1 MSVISIM
8 SKYRNFGIVITSSIL
23 ALSAGGATAANLE
36 IDFDAND
43 FPVKPGINTINNQY
57 WPLISGTSFVYA
69 AETEDGCEVNMVSVT
84 SGTKSDFGDPYGSI
98 VALEVEDL
106 EWLSEDCDGD
116 YVLMEET
123 TDRYAQDDDDNI
135 WYMGEDTLAYDDEED
150 CLTDEG
156 GWEPGVDDAEAGIV
170 VLGDPVEGLAYQQ
183 EFLEDEAEDM
193 GKVLKLAVTVELESF
208 GPFTDCLKTKE
219 WTPLERGHVEH
230 KFYCPV
236 GGGLMLINELHGK
249 TVRVEY
255 IGSTLPAGTFA
266 VNLPTTDVCGE

>member
-1 MSVISIM
+1 MDKTNTYHFISTVVAI
-8 SKYRNFGIVITSSIL
+8 IVIGVGS
-23 ALSAGGATAANLE
+23 GATAANFE
-36 IDFDAND
+36 IDFEAAVFSNPTLID
-43 FPVKPGINTINNQY
+43 NQY
-57 WPLISGTSFVYA
+57 WPQISGTSFVYA
-69 AETEDGCEVNMVSVT
+69 AETEDGCEVNMVTVT
-84 SGTKSDFGDPYGSI
+84 SDTKSDFGAPYDSI

-106 EWLSEDCDGD
+106 EWLSEECDGD
-116 YVLMEET
+116 YLLMEET

-135 WYMGEDTLAYDDEED
+135 WYLGEDTEAYDDEED
-150 CLTDEG
+150 CLTEEG
-156 GWEPGVDDAEAGIV
+156 AWEAGEDGAEAGIV
-170 VLGDPVEGLAYQQ
+170 VLGDPIEGLAYQQ

-230 KFYCPV
+230 KFYCPS

-255 IGSTLPAGTFA
+255 IGQELPDGDFAEGLPAVPA
-266 VNLPTTDVCGE
+266 CEE

>member
-1 MSVISIM
+1 MNGTKTNRLTAATIVAAMSI
-8 SKYRNFGIVITSSIL
+8 
-23 ALSAGGATAANLE
+23 AGGATAANLE
-36 IDFDAND
+36 IEFDADD
-43 FPVKPGINTINNQY
+43 FPAKPGINTIDNQY

-69 AETEDGCEVNMVSVT
+69 AETEDGCEVNEVTVT
-84 SGTKSDFGDPYGSI
+84 SSIKVNFDEPYDTI
-98 VALEVEDL
+98 AALEVEDL
-106 EWLSEDCDGD
+106 EWLSEGCDD
-116 YVLMEET
+116 EYVLMEKT
-123 TDRYAQDDDDNI
+123 TDRYAQDDDGNI
-135 WYMGEDTLAYDDEED
+135 WYMGEDTLAYDDEEN

-170 VLGDPVEGLAYQQ
+170 MLDNPKKGRAYQQ
-183 EFLEDEAEDM
+183 EYLEDEAEDM
-193 GKVLKLAVTVELESF
+193 GKVLNLNVTVELESF

-255 IGSTLPAGTFA
+255 IGGTLPAGNFPTDLPA
-266 VNLPTTDVCGE
+266 VAACPEE

>member
-1 MSVISIM
+1 MNRTKTIRVTAAT
-8 SKYRNFGIVITSSIL
+8 IVVA
-23 ALSAGGATAANLE
+23 ALSMSGAATAANLE
-36 IDFDAND
+36 IDFDADD
-43 FPVKPGINTINNQY
+43 FPEKPDINTIDNQY
-57 WPLISGTSFVYA
+57 WPLISGTNFVYA
-69 AETEDGCEVNMVSVT
+69 AKTEDGCEVNQVSVT
-84 SGTKSDFGDPYGSI
+84 SGTKDDFGAPYDTI

-106 EWLSEDCDGD
+106 EWLSEECDD
-116 YVLMEET
+116 AYVLMEKT

-135 WYMGEDTLAYDDEED
+135 WYMGEDTLAYDDEEN

-156 GWEPGVDDAEAGIV
+156 GWEPSVDDAEAGIV
-170 VLGDPVEGLAYQQ
+170 MLDDPKKGLGYQQ
-183 EFLEDEAEDM
+183 EYLEDEAEDM
-193 GKVLKLAVTVELESF
+193 GKVLNLNVTVELESF

-255 IGSTLPAGTFA
+255 IGDTLPVGDFPQE
-266 VNLPTTDVCGE
+266 LPDVGACPEE